1 MKKHA
6 NLIRNLFLLVM
17 AGYFGYRYWQFG
29 NPFYLFCIVV
39 LIGIAL
45 PGLIGK
51 LPVRWQNLT
60 LNLGISLVFLD
71 FVFAEIDLSD
81 VAETLGSANYW
92 MMVPATIFV
101 LLHLHFRTLRSQWLL
116 KSIGTVG
123 YWPAYRA
130 LVIGI
135 AGNTVLPAR
144 AGEFLR
150 AYVIGRSSN
159 VSKTGAFATIVVERI
174 FDGLSVLLCLLVIII
189 FGIRDERFQLFGLL
203 GGIFYIGAF
212 AGLVVFILK
221 RDWIDGLVKHRLP
234 EDLAKLMLELLD
246 GFGSGLAV
254 LKNPHQLG
262 MVLLWNFFTWVTVPV
277 SIWFGLLAFDFG
289 SPIPWQAPV
298 LMLPALGIALSV
310 PGPPGGVG
318 LFQTAVTL
326 TLDLTYAD
334 LPKVADFDVVA
345 GAAGILIHLSQFGP
359 EVLLG
364 VISFLIEG
372 LSTQDIKAGRGMTGD
387 TVAAAD

>member
-1 MKKHA
+1 MKKYA
-6 NLIRNLFLLVM
+6 NLSRGLFLLGL
-17 AGYFGYRYWQFG
+17 AGYFGYRYWQLG
-29 NPFYLFCIVV
+29 SLFYVVCIIILATV
-39 LIGIAL
+39 
-45 PGLIGK
+45 GLLGLVK
-51 LPVRWQNLT
+51 LMPIRWQNLA

-81 VAETLGSANYW
+81 VADLLAAANYW
-92 MMVPATIFV
+92 MMIPATIFV

-174 FDGLSVLLCLLVIII
+174 FDGLSVLLFLLVIII
-189 FGIRDERFQLFGLL
+189 FGVRDERFQLFGLL
-203 GGIFYIGAF
+203 GGVFYVGAF
-212 AGLVVFILK
+212 VGLVIFILK
-221 RDWIDGLVKHRLP
+221 RAWIDALVRRRLP
-234 EDLAKLMLELLD
+234 EELAKLILELLD

-262 MVLLWNFFTWVTVPV
+262 KVLLWNFFTWVTVPV
-277 SIWFGLLAFDFG
+277 SFWFVLVAFDFG
-289 SPIPWQAPV
+289 SPVPWQAPV

-326 TLDLTYAD
+326 TLNLTYAN
-334 LPKVADFDVVA
+334 LPKVTNFDAVA
-345 GAAGILIHLSQFGP
+345 GATGILLHISQFGP

-364 VISFLIEG
+364 VISFVIEG
-372 LSTQDIKAGRGMTGD
+372 LSTDDLKAGRSISSEAMP
-387 TVAAAD
+387 VE